1 MARKVQTMSTAAY
14 PRIIAAI
21 FEAHYRSGDEEVAF
35 ERGELEETSTT
46 LGIPR
51 PKNLGD
57 IIYTFRFRKPL
68 PESIRSTAPPDREWI
83 IRQRGDAR
91 YAFVLVRP
99 PRLEPRSDLAQIR
112 IPNSTPGLISR
123 YALDDE
129 QALLAIVRY
138 NRLIDIFT
146 GIACY
151 SLQNHLRT
159 KVKDLGQVE
168 TDEVYVGVDKRGVH
182 YVFPVQAK
190 GGRDKHSIVQIE
202 QDFAMAAAKFPDLIC
217 RPIAVQFLTGRAL
230 AILEFVETPTGLK
243 IVEERHY
250 EVVPQEEIS
259 AADLRSYLHSSP
271 PR

>member
-1 MARKVQTMSTAAY
+1 MSVAAY
-14 PRIIAAI
+14 SRIIAEI
-21 FEAHYRSGDEEVAF
+21 FEANYRSGDEVVAF
-35 ERGELEETSTT
+35 KREELEQAATT
-46 LGIPR
+46 LGLAR

-57 IIYTFRFRKPL
+57 IIYSFRFRKLL
-68 PESIRSTAPPDREWI
+68 PESIRSTAPVDREWI
-83 IRQRGDAR
+83 IRQRGDAL

-99 PRLEPRSDLAQIR
+99 PRLEPRSDLAHIR

-138 NRLIDIFT
+138 NRLIDVFT

-159 KVKDLGQVE
+159 KVKGLGQVE
-168 TDEVYVGVDKRGVH
+168 TDEVYVGVDKRGAH
-182 YVFPVQAK
+182 YIFPVQAK

-217 RPIAVQFLTGRAL
+217 RPIAVQFLAGGAL
-230 AILEFVETPTGLK
+230 AVLEFVETSTGLK
-243 IVEERHY
+243 IAEEKHY

-259 AADLRSYLHSSP
+259 ADDLQSYLRSS
-271 PR
+271 RAV

>member
-1 MARKVQTMSTAAY
+1 MSTAAY
-14 PRIIAAI
+14 SRIIASI
-21 FEAHYRSGDEEVAF
+21 FDKHHRPEAVEVPFGREEIV
-35 ERGELEETSTT
+35 ETAVS
-46 LGIPR
+46 LGLPR

-57 IIYTFRFRKPL
+57 VIYTFRFRRQL
-68 PESIRSTAPPDREWI
+68 PDSIRATAPKDREWI
-83 IRQRGDAR
+83 IRQRGDAL

-159 KVKDLGQVE
+159 KVKELGQVE

-202 QDFAMAAAKFPDLIC
+202 QDFAMAAAKFPDLVC
-217 RPIAVQFLTGRAL
+217 RPIAVQFLAGRAL
-230 AILEFVETPTGLK
+230 AILEFVETPSGSK
-243 IVEERHY
+243 IADEKHY
-250 EVVPQEEIS
+250 EVVPQEEIT
-259 AADLRSYLHSSP
+259 AADLQTYLRAGP
-271 PR
+271 AR